1 MDFLIDELSAVART
15 HNCVKKLYNTKAS
28 VMLEKHLEASTMCI
42 LGKDKLKELIDNYKC
57 VYPYDYNLLD
67 GDSYVLTVK
76 EETTLNYMEHKNL
89 ITYEIIFAPPNYVA
103 HLTAKSKYGRMG
115 LSFLNAAKVHSGF
128 VGRLALELVNLSND
142 RRPITIKHGDP
153 FMHIEF
159 VTREGQPSPYM
170 GEYQFQY
177 LTDEEMQM
185 YIPILKKVF
194 PNYDELAKTW
204 LKNRRLP
211 P

>member
-1 MDFLIDELSAVART
+1 MGV
-15 HNCVKKLYNTKAS
+15 
-28 VMLEKHLEASTMCI
+28 
-42 LGKDKLKELIDNYKC
+42 LGKDKLKELIEEYRC
-57 VYPYDYNLLD
+57 IYPYDYNLLD
-67 GDSYVLTVK
+67 GDSFVLTVK
-76 EETTLNYMEHKNL
+76 EETTLHYLEHKNL
-89 ITYEIIFAPPNYVA
+89 ISYEIVFTPPNYVA

-142 RRPITIKHGDP
+142 RVPITIKRGDP

-159 VTREGQPSPYM
+159 VTREGEPSPYA
-170 GEYQFQY
+170 GKYQFQY
-177 LTDEEMQM
+177 LTDEELQM

-204 LKNRRLP
+204 FRNKRLP

>member
-1 MDFLIDELSAVART
+1 M
-15 HNCVKKLYNTKAS
+15 CV
-28 VMLEKHLEASTMCI
+28 
-42 LGKDKLKELIDNYKC
+42 LGKDKLKELIEKYRC

-76 EETTLNYMEHKNL
+76 KETTLNYMVHKNL
-89 ITYEIIFAPPNYVA
+89 ISYEIVFIPPNYVA

-142 RRPITIKHGDP
+142 RAPITIKRGDP

-159 VTREGQPSPYM
+159 VTREGEPSPYD

-177 LTDEEMQM
+177 LADEELQM

-194 PNYDELAKTW
+194 TNYDALAKRW
-204 LKNRRLP
+204 FRNRRLP